1 MDDFK
6 KSASLT
12 ISEKAL
18 KSIAGADFTKSDPL
32 LEGSLG
38 IKLPEYE
45 RDKVVASVLHIGP
58 SNFFRGHQAVYFD
71 DMLARGHTN
80 YGVSVVSLR
89 GSKRTAKL
97 MKDLAVQD
105 NLYTV
110 VERDVNGIQPRIIG
124 SIVELIDGVNHKD
137 KAHEKF
143 TDPQTELVTMTVTQ
157 NGYYNDKNTGTIDLE
172 HPEIVKCMDPEIN
185 FQTAIG
191 FIARGLNARFEAG
204 MTPIPIMSCDNLPGN
219 GTVLRNVVLGYIK
232 NSPEFD
238 GADDF
243 YGWVKDEVSFPE
255 TMVDRIVPVPEEK
268 EIKAF
273 NIGSIFD
280 DSAPIFTES
289 FRQWVI
295 EALDDAPI
303 VADLQKAGA
312 SITPHVSRNELTK
325 IRILNGSHL
334 VMGLIGRQ
342 KGHETTI
349 EAMGDPDVVSFLDK
363 YIDSMIDTRVLAYQ
377 DTLASDL
384 PPEETVQ
391 KIADFREALEDYK
404 HQTLNRLANPHM
416 ADELYRIARNASQK
430 VPSRFLDTARELS
443 AHGENYEEI
452 AFGLASWM
460 HYLDLK
466 KEGGAD
472 TDINDSEAI
481 RLGLPGLMSNCSSET
496 ADFTVDALFE
506 TDEIFARDMQEHEE
520 LKGKVAIYY
529 DHIGKHGMDVALNDF
544 VSGNIDTDL
553 SNDGPGQNRQRRPQ
567 P

>member
-12 ISEKAL
+12 ISEAAL
-18 KSIAGADFTKSDPL
+18 KSLPKADFTKSDPL

-45 RDKVVASVLHIGP
+45 RDKVVAGVLHIGP

-71 DMLARGHTN
+71 DMLAQGHTN

-97 MKDLAVQD
+97 IDDLAAQD

-110 VERDVNGIQPRIIG
+110 VERDVNGVQPRVIG
-124 SIVELIDGVNHKD
+124 SIVEVIDGVNNKD
-137 KAHEKF
+137 KAHKKF

-172 HPEIVKCMDPEIN
+172 HPEIIKCMDPELD
-185 FQTAIG
+185 FQTTIG
-191 FIARGLNARFEAG
+191 FIARGLKARHDAD
-204 MTPIPIMSCDNLPGN
+204 MSPLPIMSCDNLPGN

-232 NSPEFD
+232 SSPEFD
-238 GADDF
+238 GTDDF
-243 YGWVKDEVSFPE
+243 YNWVKNSVSFPE
-255 TMVDRIVPVPEEK
+255 TMVDRIVPAPEEK
-268 EIKAF
+268 DIVDF
-273 NIGSIFD
+273 NTGAIFND
-280 DSAPIFTES
+280 NAPIFTES

-295 EALDDAPI
+295 KYTGADIITNLHEADA
-303 VADLQKAGA
+303 D
-312 SITPHVSRNELTK
+312 ITPLVSEYELTK

-334 VMGLIGRQ
+334 AMGLIGRQ
-342 KGHETTI
+342 KGYETTI
-349 EAMGDPDVVSFLDK
+349 EAMGDPDVVNFLDK
-363 YIDSMIDTRVLAYQ
+363 YIDSMIDTRVLDHVAKRKDHLSSEKMDESIKNYRQ
-377 DTLASDL
+377 G
-384 PPEETVQ
+384 
-391 KIADFREALEDYK
+391 LEDYK

-443 AHGENYEEI
+443 AHGESYEEI

-460 HYLDLK
+460 HYLELK
-466 KEGGAD
+466 KNDEQD

-481 RLGLPGLMSNCSSET
+481 RLGLPGLMENCSSET
-496 ADFTVDALFE
+496 ADFAVDALFE
-506 TDEIFARDMQEHEE
+506 IDEIFARDMQEHEE
-520 LKGKVAIYY
+520 LKGKVAVYY
-529 DHIGKHGMDVALNDF
+529 DHIGKHGMEAALSDF

-553 SNDGPGQNRQRRPQ
+553 SNNGPGQNRQRRPQ